1 MPRSDLA
8 LAVIAVIV
16 TVVSFPNTS
25 FAQAQAKFSFDA
37 IVNCHQ
43 PSLQNYPIHGEGT
56 GRLSTGGNAAL
67 NVDSNVEGRQEYD
80 VKLGGRPI
88 ETPGGSATL
97 RVASRHS
104 LRVVRDYPNNIM
116 AFELKVVGRTC
127 TMKVENRLKP
137 GRRQYTFATRLG
149 LAYCDRPIMTK
160 TTCEP
165 F

>member
-16 TVVSFPNTS
+16 SVVSFPNTS
-25 FAQAQAKFSFDA
+25 FAQAQARFSFDGIA
-37 IVNCHQ
+37 NCRQ
-43 PSLQNYPIHGEGT
+43 PSLPNYPIHGEGT
-56 GRLSTGGNAAL
+56 ARLSTDGNASL
-67 NVDSNVEGRQEYD
+67 NVDSNVEGHQKYD
-80 VKLGGRPI
+80 IKLGGRPI

-97 RVASRHS
+97 HVASRHS

-116 AFELKVVGRTC
+116 VIELKVVGRTC
-127 TMKVENRLKP
+127 AMKVESRLKP

-149 LAYCDRPIMTK
+149 LAYCDRPIITK

-165 F
+165 L